1 MRSVAVIFLTLSS
14 AIAALAPP
22 AEAQMRRGCS
32 ELSVVREQMRS
43 MFQEE
48 VTALAMQGNG
58 NLLIL
63 FQTDMSKVG
72 RDHPN
77 TWTLYSATPQGV
89 ACMVAAGSNWETLT
103 IDGPET

>member
-32 ELSVVREQMRS
+32 ELSAVREQMRA

-63 FQTDMSKVG
+63 FQTDMSKVERG
-72 RDHPN
+72 HPN
-77 TWTLYSATPQGV
+77 AWTLYSATPNGV
-89 ACMVAAGSNWETLT
+89 ACMVASGFNWETMT
-103 IDGPET
+103 VSGPET